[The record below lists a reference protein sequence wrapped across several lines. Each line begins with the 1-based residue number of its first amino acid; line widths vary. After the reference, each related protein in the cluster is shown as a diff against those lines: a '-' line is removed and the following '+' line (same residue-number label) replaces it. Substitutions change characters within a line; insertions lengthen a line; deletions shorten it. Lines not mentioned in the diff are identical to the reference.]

1 MEDNKQ
7 QEQEKDINDILDLY
21 ILSQILEDDIPIKGF
36 DT

>member
-7 QEQEKDINDILDLY
+7 QEQEKDINSILDLY

>member
-1 MEDNKQ
+1 MEDKEK

-21 ILSQILEDDIPIKGF
+21 VLTQILKDDIPIKGF

>member
-1 MEDNKQ
+1 MEDKEK

-21 ILSQILEDDIPIKGF
+21 VLTQILEDHIPIKGF

>member
-21 ILSQILEDDIPIKGF
+21 VLSQILEDDIPIKGF